1 MKKLMLLILIIA
13 SSDIYAID
21 FVYRVDPNPPDVIF
35 RDGFSLLGYNRDL
48 QQLIS
53 GGSCAGGSSD
63 SRYIATTSDINEIY
77 AIARAYYSRSTS
89 KIILYRYKI
98 RADNNFY
105 SLTPSVNY
113 LESQGGHF
121 NYYEKAMIH
130 LQSEYVSTLS
140 ILPENIQQAVAL
152 VYDSATGQI
161 KDRIS
166 TINTDHYVSISSV
179 SNPGVIPFLPESQEN
194 TQQRIEA
201 FGSLISSCFSI
212 YSVCQTHRGKKTE
225 VYKMPFYDA
234 RPVIQFIISGK

>member
-179 SNPGVIPFLPESQEN
+179 SNPGVIPFLPEPQEN

-201 FGSLISSCFSI
+201 FGSLINSCFSI
-212 YSVCQTHRGKKTE
+212 YSICQTHRGKKTE

-234 RPVIQFIISGK
+234 RPVIQSIISGK